1 MNPDDPLMLA
11 ASALS
16 KGFISQHDFSDFI
29 KDPAGAS
36 VANLTQILR
45 KNGVQQVDEVLQ
57 RLEKNRNST
66 LGKFLIV
73 EKIGRGGGGEVY
85 HALDLTLRRPVA
97 LKLLNTVDPQEI
109 ERFRRE
115 AQLAAKLRHPNIIQI
130 YEVGEAEGRS
140 YISMQFV
147 DGVSLEKVPLPLKD
161 ALQAIYKIAL
171 AVDYANKHGVI
182 HRDVKPS
189 NILLDRNGEVF
200 LTDFGIA
207 KRVGIE
213 KEQSKTLSISGMVI
227 GTPGYLSPEQAR
239 GDPNSVDARTDVYL
253 LGATLYYLVTRKQPF
268 DGENV
273 VQIIERVLNDDPVS
287 PRVLAPQVPRDVELI
302 INKAMAK
309 EKSAR
314 YPTAADFAK
323 DVRAYLRGDPL
334 MARGPNVFQTLRR
347 SWRRSRIAW
356 AFVVIGTIELLFA
369 GVLLIE
375 ALRLGAQKVELV
387 DRREQMLRETALRE
401 ANAWVAMGDLYM
413 ERRELDK
420 AIEAYTRALQADP
433 EYARAYHK
441 RGLAYYEQG
450 DRWAEAY
457 RDLVRT
463 VQLMPQLEN
472 SLRTYIAACRRKIT
486 ER

>member
-1 MNPDDPLMLA
+1 MNPDDPLMMA

-29 KDPAGAS
+29 KDPAAAS
-36 VANLTQILR
+36 VANLTQILK
-45 KNGVQQVDEVLQ
+45 KNGVQQVDEVLT
-57 RLEKNRNST
+57 RLEKTRNST
-66 LGKFLIV
+66 LGKFLII

-97 LKLLNTVDPQEI
+97 LKLLSTVDPQEI

-115 AQLAAKLRHPNIIQI
+115 AQLAAKLQHSNIIQI

-140 YISMQFV
+140 YISMQYV

-161 ALQAIYKIAL
+161 ALQAIYKVAL

-189 NILLDRNGEVF
+189 NILLDRKGDVF

-207 KRVGIE
+207 KRVGID

-227 GTPGYLSPEQAR
+227 GTPGYLSPEQAK
-239 GDPNSVDARTDVYL
+239 GDLDGVDARTDVYL
-253 LGATLYYLVTRKQPF
+253 LGATLYYLVTRRQPF

-273 VQIIERVLNDDPVS
+273 VQIIERVLNEDPIP
-287 PRVLAPQVPRDVELI
+287 PRTLSPQVPRDVELI
-302 INKAMAK
+302 IQKAMSK

-314 YPTAADFAK
+314 YPTAADFAR

-334 MARGPNVFQTLRR
+334 VVRGPSIFEKMTR
-347 SWRRSRIAW
+347 SWRRSKMDKALIGIA
-356 AFVVIGTIELLFA
+356 VIELLFA

-375 ALRLGAQKVELV
+375 TLQVGWEKQELTA
-387 DRREQMLRETALRE
+387 RREQMVRETALRE
-401 ANAWVAMGDLYM
+401 ASAYVAMGDMYM
-413 ERRELDK
+413 ERREIDN
-420 AIEAYTRALQADP
+420 AIQAYSRALHADP

-441 RGLAYYEQG
+441 RGIAFYEQG
-450 DRWAEAY
+450 RWAEAY
-457 RDLVRT
+457 KDFRRVT
-463 VQLMPQLEN
+463 ELMPQLAQTLE
-472 SLRTYIAACRRKIT
+472 SYIATCQRKIT